1 MQYDNCKTCRRL
13 GQKLFLK
20 GERCLSPKCA
30 MLKRAYPP
38 GPQKKRRGGTP
49 SEYKKSLQEKQT
61 LKKWYGLSERQFKKY
76 VKETLS
82 RMGKVED
89 VANELIRRIEKRL
102 DNAIFRLG
110 FAQSRSHAR
119 QLVSHGI
126 FLINGK
132 PVNIPSFELKKGD
145 IITIKE
151 SKKSKLVFKDL
162 AVSLKRKETP
172 LWLNLNKERF
182 EGKTIGEPSLQE
194 VNPPAEISLIF
205 EFYSR

>member
-30 MLKRAYPP
+30 MVKRPYAP
-38 GPQKKRRGGTP
+38 GPQKKRKGGTP

-61 LKKWYGLSERQFKKY
+61 LKKWYGLSEKQFKKY
-76 VKETLS
+76 VKRTLG

-89 VANELIRRIEKRL
+89 VANELIREIERRL

-119 QLVSHGI
+119 QLVSHGL
-126 FLINGK
+126 FLVNGK

-145 IITIKE
+145 VITIKT
-151 SKKSKLVFKDL
+151 SKTKKPIFKDL
-162 AVSLKRKETP
+162 AVSLKKKDIHS
-172 LWLNLNKERF
+172 WLILNKDKF
-182 EGKTIGEPSLQE
+182 EGKVVGEPSLQE

>member
-1 MQYDNCKTCRRL
+1 MQTV
-13 GQKLFLK
+13 K
-20 GERCLSPKCA
+20 GA
-30 MLKRAYPP
+30 NPP
-38 GPQKKRRGGTP
+38 GLQIAPQKKRRGGTP
-49 SEYKKSLQEKQT
+49 SEYKKSLQEKQI
-61 LKKWYGLSERQFKKY
+61 LKRWYGLSERQFKKY

-89 VANELIRRIEKRL
+89 VADELIRKLEKRL
-102 DNAIFRLG
+102 DNAVFRLG
-110 FAQSRSHAR
+110 FALTRAHAR

-126 FLINGK
+126 FLVNGK
-132 PVNIPSFELKKGD
+132 PANIPSFELKTGD

-151 SKKSKLVFKDL
+151 SKKSKPVFKDL
-162 AVSLKRKETP
+162 SVSLKKKEVHS
-172 LWLNLNKERF
+172 WLSLNKDKL